1 MKHIT
6 MVLLFA
12 LAVPLFLNGAN
23 VYIWHYDPADT
34 FYCPD
39 AGGYVN
45 TLYWVQT
52 LLTAQ
57 GHTCTVDTFLPSNVN
72 SYDVVFAL
80 CGWYSC

>member
-1 MKHIT
+1 MKRSI
-6 MVLLFA
+6 VVIAL
-12 LAVPLFLNGAN
+12 LAVTPLVLNAAN
-23 VYIWHYDPADT
+23 VFIWHYDPADT

-45 TLYWVQT
+45 TLYWVQS
-52 LLTAQ
+52 LLTNQ
-57 GHTCTVDTFLPSNVN
+57 GHTCTVDTVLPSSVN